1 VEARNRG
8 VAILLISEDLDEIME
23 LSDRIIVMS
32 EGHVAYETPIA
43 TADVAKIG
51 HYMAGHA

>member
-1 VEARNRG
+1 
-8 VAILLISEDLDEIME
+8 ME

-32 EGHVAYETPIA
+32 EGQIAFETPIA
-43 TADVAKIG
+43 TADVAEIG